1 MCAGGYIMINKETR
15 KTKDGK
21 EILEEKEAVLFL
33 KELCNDTLLLDDTF
47 SDMQMLIC
55 DMLGKLSDF
64 PLTTKEIELIF
75 TLQQIC
81 MTILEKINTKLQ

>member
-1 MCAGGYIMINKETR
+1 MCAGGYIMINKQSRIT
-15 KTKDGK
+15 
-21 EILEEKEAVLFL
+21 EEKEAVLFL

-47 SDMQMLIC
+47 SDMQMLIHN
-55 DMLGKLSDF
+55 MLEKLSTF
-64 PLTTKEIELIF
+64 PLTTEEIELIF

>member
-1 MCAGGYIMINKETR
+1 MINKQSRIT
-15 KTKDGK
+15 
-21 EILEEKEAVLFL
+21 EEKEAVLFL

-47 SDMQMLIC
+47 SDMQMLIHN
-55 DMLGKLSDF
+55 MLEKLSTF
-64 PLTTKEIELIF
+64 PLTTEEIELIF